1 MKVKFVN
8 LALQYQP
15 YIDKIIDELK
25 KVITAASFVG
35 GSILEDFELEIARHI
50 GTKYCVGVG
59 SGTDALYLS
68 LLAYGIGPGDEV
80 IVPANT
86 FIATAF
92 AVSLTGA
99 KVVFVD
105 VDPKTYLM
113 DLHKMFNAITPETKA
128 IIPVHLYGQC
138 CDISAIK
145 SLLGGRDIKIIEDCA
160 QAFGSRYNSHKAGS
174 MGDVGCFSFYPAKN
188 LGGLG
193 QGGCITTN
201 NKEIADKVRSFG
213 DVGRSLS
220 NKWEHTVIGFN
231 SRLDTINAAFIKI
244 MLNYIYD
251 WNAKRAY
258 IADLYNLGLAN
269 VKEVRTPY
277 RDGNS
282 YHIYHLY
289 ELKCRNRE
297 ERDGLKEFLASRNV
311 QTGLHY
317 PIPCHK
323 QKPYRILNYKL
334 PVAEELADTLL
345 SLPMC
350 QTLTET
356 EVEYVI
362 DCIKEFY
369 K

>member
-1 MKVKFVN
+1 MEVKFVN

-15 YIDKIIDELK
+15 HIDKIIDGLK
-25 KVITAASFVG
+25 EVITAASFVG
-35 GSILEDFELEIARHI
+35 GSALEDFELEIARYI

-99 KVVFVD
+99 KIVFVD
-105 VDPKTYLM
+105 VDSKTYLM
-113 DLHKMFNAITPETKA
+113 DLHKMFYAITPKTKA

-138 CDISAIK
+138 CDVSAIK

-160 QAFGSRYNSHKAGS
+160 QAFGSRYKNAKAGS
-174 MGDVGCFSFYPAKN
+174 IGDVGCFSFYPAKN

-201 NKEIADKVRSFG
+201 NKEIADKIRSFG
-213 DVGRSLS
+213 DVGRSLT
-220 NKWEHTVIGFN
+220 NRWEHSLVGFN
-231 SRLDTINAAFIKI
+231 SRLDTINAVFIKL
-244 MLNYIYD
+244 MLEHVPD
-251 WNAKRAY
+251 WNAKRVYLAY
-258 IADLYNLGLAN
+258 LYNSGLAN
-269 VKEVRTPY
+269 IKEVKTPY
-277 RDGNS
+277 SNIDN

-297 ERDGLKEFLASRNV
+297 ERNALRGFLSSKHI

-323 QKPYRILNYKL
+323 QKPYQDLNCKL
-334 PVAEELADTLL
+334 PVVESLADTLL
-345 SLPMC
+345 SLPIHP
-350 QTLTET
+350 TLTEG
-356 EVEYVI
+356 EVDYVVN
-362 DCIKEFY
+362 CIKEFY

>member
-1 MKVKFVN
+1 MEVKFVD

-15 YIDKIIDELK
+15 YIDRITKELK
-25 KVITAASFVG
+25 KVITSASFVG
-35 GSILEDFELEIARHI
+35 GPALKEFEVEVAKYI
-50 GTKYCVGVG
+50 GTDNCVGVG

-113 DLHKMFNAITPETKA
+113 DLHKMFDAITSDTKA

-138 CDISAIK
+138 CDIVAIK

-160 QAFGSRYNSHKAGS
+160 QAFGSRYKNFKAGS

-201 NKEIADKVRSFG
+201 HKEIADKVRSLG
-213 DVGRSLS
+213 DVGRLLT
-220 NKWEHTVIGFN
+220 NRWEHSVVGFN
-231 SRLDTINAAFIKI
+231 SRLDAINAKFIYL
-244 MLNYIYD
+244 MLEHISD

-258 IADLYNLGLAN
+258 FANLYNLGLEG

-277 RDGNS
+277 ASTDS

-289 ELKCRNRE
+289 ELKCRNKE
-297 ERDGLKEFLASRNV
+297 ERDALREFLSSKYI

-323 QKPYRILNYKL
+323 QKPYEKLNYKL
-334 PVAEELADTLL
+334 PVAEELADTLI
-345 SLPMC
+345 SLPMHPN
-350 QTLTET
+350 LN
-356 EVEYVI
+356 EVEIDYV
-362 DCIKEFY
+362 CSKIKEFY
-369 K
+369 N